1 MLENGMTRS
10 IKGSATHQFVEQ
22 GKSKFAGLDTDLTI
36 RRLALLNAATSRGE
50 LGKLSSVG
58 LHKLKGDLRA
68 FWSIDLNGR
77 WRLLFQLKDGDAFDV
92 HIFDPH

>member
-1 MLENGMTRS
+1 MIRS
-10 IKGSATHQFVEQ
+10 IKGSATRQFIQQ
-22 GKSKFAGLDTDLTI
+22 GKSKFAGLDTDLTV
-36 RRLALLNAATSRGE
+36 RRIALLNAATSLNE
-50 LGKLSSVG
+50 LGRLSSVG

-77 WRLLFQLKDGDAFDV
+77 WRLLFRFNDGDAFDV

>member
-1 MLENGMTRS
+1 MIRS
-10 IKGSATHQFVEQ
+10 IKGSATRQFIQQ
-22 GKSKFAGLDTDLTI
+22 GKSKFAGLDTDLTV
-36 RRLALLNAATSRGE
+36 RRIALLNAATSLNE
-50 LGKLSSVG
+50 LGRLSSVG

-77 WRLLFQLKDGDAFDV
+77 WRLLFRFKDGDAFDV

>member
-1 MLENGMTRS
+1 MIRS
-10 IKGSATHQFVEQ
+10 IKGSATRQFVEQ
-22 GKSKFAGLDTDLTI
+22 GKSKFAGLDTDLAI
-36 RRLALLNAATSRGE
+36 RRLALLNAATSLGE
-50 LGKLSSVG
+50 LSKLSSVG

-77 WRLLFQLKDGDAFDV
+77 WRLLFQFKDGDAFDV

>member
-1 MLENGMTRS
+1 MIRS
-10 IKGSATHQFVEQ
+10 IKGSATRQFIQQ
-22 GKSKFAGLDTDLTI
+22 GKSKFADLDTDLTV
-36 RRLALLNAATSRGE
+36 RRIALLNAATSLNE
-50 LGKLSSVG
+50 LGRLSSVG

-77 WRLLFQLKDGDAFDV
+77 WRLLFRFKDGDAFDV

>member
-1 MLENGMTRS
+1 MIRS
-10 IKGSATHQFVEQ
+10 IKGSATRQFIQQ
-22 GKSKFAGLDTDLTI
+22 GKSKFAGLDTDLTV
-36 RRLALLNAATSRGE
+36 RRIALLNAATSLNE
-50 LGKLSSVG
+50 LGRLSSVG

-77 WRLLFQLKDGDAFDV
+77 WRLLFRFKEGDAFDV

>member
-1 MLENGMTRS
+1 MIRS
-10 IKGSATHQFVEQ
+10 IKGSATRQFIEQ
-22 GKSKFAGLDTDLTI
+22 GKSKFAGLDTDLTV
-36 RRLALLNAATSRGE
+36 RRIALLNAATSLNE
-50 LGKLSSVG
+50 LGRLSSVG

-77 WRLLFQLKDGDAFDV
+77 WRLLFRFKDGDAFDV